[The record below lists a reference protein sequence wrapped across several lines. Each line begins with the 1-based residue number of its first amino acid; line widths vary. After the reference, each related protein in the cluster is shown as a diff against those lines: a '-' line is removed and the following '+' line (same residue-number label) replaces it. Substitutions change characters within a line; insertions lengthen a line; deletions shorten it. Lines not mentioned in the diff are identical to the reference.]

1 MRKPAPAPRIADAL
15 SKVVVREQG
24 ADAHIF
30 IRDHG
35 ILPHQGQRRLVLKV
49 LALATHRQVRLGER
63 LDGFLAAAGGWV
75 AAPVPAFRRATRRW
89 PRRVARRRDASAVR

>member
-63 LDGFLAAAGGWV
+63 LDGFLAAAV